1 MLNYYNNLTNKNKGI
16 TMLTNEDFID
26 LNSKFYTTCKPMARI
41 FNLLTIPTFLFAL
54 IILGYLGLFPL
65 KVEIHSVILIGFIF
79 FIYLFFIRHNAYYV
93 SCKFK
98 TQYQELVFHLKEY
111 INSNLLTIGEIS
123 KANGSSDDFLK
134 DFTSN
139 LRNTNFSSIASGVFP
154 TLGILGTFISIAY
167 SMPDFS
173 SGTSSALEKEISLL
187 LGGVGTAFY
196 VSIYGIFLSLWWTFF
211 EKIGMSRFEHDSFL
225 IKENTK
231 SFFWTKIDIESINIK
246 SNLENFQRM
255 ADVFEQITSKNILN
269 NINESIEKRVTLL
282 EDILEKE
289 AELAQRISQNIKN
302 NEELSNTIQTMTS
315 NISSSIANFEAQ
327 KQIHESSSENLNE
340 NVAVLNNTLQNL
352 NAKNLEDIYINI
364 IKSIETMKNETD
376 KIGWKFHKELDEYD
390 SKFSNKLK
398 NSLESIDE
406 QTVKIIE
413 DLQEFKELS
422 K

>member
-1 MLNYYNNLTNKNKGI
+1 
-16 TMLTNEDFID
+16 MLTNEDFID
-26 LNSKFYTTCKPMARI
+26 LNSKFYTTCKPIARI
-41 FNLLTIPTFLFAL
+41 FNLLTIPTFLFVI
-54 IILGYLGLFPL
+54 IILGYLDLFPL
-65 KVEIHSVILIGFIF
+65 KVEIHSVILIGFIY

-98 TQYQELVFHLKEY
+98 TKYQELILKLKTY
-111 INSNLLTIGEIS
+111 INSNLLTIGDTT
-123 KANGSSDDFLK
+123 KANGSADDFLK

-139 LRNTNFSSIASGVFP
+139 IRNTNFSSIASGVFP

-173 SGTSSALEKEISLL
+173 SGTSTALEKEISLL

-211 EKIGMSRFEHDSFL
+211 EKIGMSRFEHDSFI

-246 SNLENFQRM
+246 SNLENFKRM
-255 ADVFEQITSKNILN
+255 ADVFEQITSKDILD

-289 AELAQRISQNIKN
+289 TTLSSKISDNIKN
-302 NEELSNTIQTMTS
+302 NEDLSTSIQTMTS
-315 NISSSIANFEAQ
+315 NISSNIANFEVQ
-327 KQIHESSSENLNE
+327 KQLHQKSTDDLNE
-340 NVAVLNNTLQNL
+340 NVGNLNKTLQNL
-352 NAKNLEDIYINI
+352 SAKNLEDIYINI

-376 KIGWKFHKELDEYD
+376 KIGWRFHKELDEYD
-390 SKFSNKLK
+390 SKFSGKLK